1 VLATLAFRIPPDR
14 LDQVLGHV
22 TAYPLTEEFAHAWDR
37 LPRIRLD
44 SGRLSTPKYASL
56 AAALRAVT
64 ARPVRLFGPWDLSEA
79 EQVAGAR
86 ALLLTTA
93 PIDPRLLHTAVDAWE
108 HLVRKDQDLRTLTP
122 VLPDVPEPP
131 RSFGACLDLDA
142 RRAPRA
148 PGWVFEA
155 AAWQVMRRLA
165 AHPLELDGRSPIAF
179 RLDTDG
185 DLLAW
190 DDLVTNVWSDRTGY
204 GIARVSCKIVTIAGL
219 SDLVLRFDAHLTRLD
234 RRWNGVKNA
243 WVERD
248 KPGLPVL
255 RVAVRSMRTQEGAW
269 STVPQDHTAEV
280 VEACGLERLTLDQ
293 VLPDT
298 PGRVRAIVPRARRH
312 PVGKGLGV
320 RFLLRLAEHIE
331 QTLPDLVPLHYEQD
345 SIRLPRRMTD
355 PIAREAVPSAIH
367 AAGFERLRVLCL
379 YQSAAAR
386 KRMST
391 RLDDLAASPAAI
403 PDGDERQ
410 ISERLSVVFHRTPE
424 LIAHGRHERRPLLDK
439 LSGLNG
445 NDALTAAWVETV
457 WNPTLRVDDD
467 AKHQL
472 RRFLAERGV
481 VSQFLATD
489 PPEVTGRQR
498 RSAAALRHASAF
510 ALRDLLRGAGVV
522 DHRLAHAA
530 SADDLLARLDEP
542 AILVGI
548 HARLQHSGGNG
559 KPKLVVRVVAL
570 YADGDPTACWPIKMY
585 SDTNGWQP
593 YGPAL
598 ADFHAGPIGNT
609 EHGRRGAKAEATR
622 LYVASILDTLDPGLP
637 VIIFTDAEATRTIW
651 PGLQNGSFCAGAMPG
666 DNLLTAGRDVA
677 IVRCNNNDEV
687 PRPVHRVR
695 GGRRPGDPLK
705 PATPARRIYRLA
717 DSSEAVWL
725 LPGASR
731 VYRSKGGDAG
741 ARYSRWTLPADL
753 AHLRGDDWHGFTGT
767 EIAVV
772 RAGTRDPLAL
782 AALTARL
789 CDQAVAWD
797 DRTRLPTPLHL
808 GVTADQDHPDYRTP
822 DNQLD
827 DGSSD

>member
-1 VLATLAFRIPPDR
+1 M
-14 LDQVLGHV
+14 
-22 TAYPLTEEFAHAWDR
+22 TE
-37 LPRIRLD
+37 
-44 SGRLSTPKYASL
+44 
-56 AAALRAVT
+56 
-64 ARPVRLFGPWDLSEA
+64 
-79 EQVAGAR
+79 
-86 ALLLTTA
+86 
-93 PIDPRLLHTAVDAWE
+93 
-108 HLVRKDQDLRTLTP
+108 
-122 VLPDVPEPP
+122 
-131 RSFGACLDLDA
+131 
-142 RRAPRA
+142 
-148 PGWVFEA
+148 
-155 AAWQVMRRLA
+155 
-165 AHPLELDGRSPIAF
+165 
-179 RLDTDG
+179 
-185 DLLAW
+185 
-190 DDLVTNVWSDRTGY
+190 
-204 GIARVSCKIVTIAGL
+204 
-219 SDLVLRFDAHLTRLD
+219 
-234 RRWNGVKNA
+234 
-243 WVERD
+243 
-248 KPGLPVL
+248 
-255 RVAVRSMRTQEGAW
+255 
-269 STVPQDHTAEV
+269 
-280 VEACGLERLTLDQ
+280 
-293 VLPDT
+293 
-298 PGRVRAIVPRARRH
+298 
-312 PVGKGLGV
+312 
-320 RFLLRLAEHIE
+320 
-331 QTLPDLVPLHYEQD
+331 
-345 SIRLPRRMTD
+345 
-355 PIAREAVPSAIH
+355 PIAREAVPDAIH

-391 RLDDLAASPAAI
+391 RLDDLAVSPAAI

-424 LIAHGRHERRPLLDK
+424 LIAHGRHERRPLLDQ

-457 WNPTLRVDDD
+457 WNPSLRVDDD

-472 RRFLAERGV
+472 RRLLATRGMI
-481 VSQFLATD
+481 SQFLATD

-510 ALRDLLRGAGVV
+510 ALRDLLREAGVV
-522 DHRLAHAA
+522 DHRLANAA
-530 SADDLLARLDEP
+530 SADDLVARLDQP

-548 HARLQHSGGNG
+548 HARLQQSGGNG
-559 KPKLVVRVVAL
+559 KPRLVVRVVAL

-585 SDTNGWQP
+585 SDTYGWQS
-593 YGPAL
+593 YAPAL
-598 ADFHAGPIGNT
+598 ADFHAGPIGST

-622 LYVASILDTLDPGLP
+622 LYVASILDALDPGVP

-651 PGLQNGSFCAGAMPG
+651 PGIQNGSFCAGAMPG
-666 DNLLTAGRDVA
+666 DNLLAAGRDVA
-677 IVRCNNNDEV
+677 IVRCNTNDEV

-731 VYRSKGGDAG
+731 VYRAKGGDAG
-741 ARYSRWTLPADL
+741 ARYTRWTLPAEL

-767 EIAVV
+767 EIAIV
-772 RAGTRDPLAL
+772 RSATRDPLAL

-808 GVTADQDHPDYRTP
+808 GVAADQDHPDYRTP

>member
-1 VLATLAFRIPPDR
+1 
-14 LDQVLGHV
+14 
-22 TAYPLTEEFAHAWDR
+22 
-37 LPRIRLD
+37 
-44 SGRLSTPKYASL
+44 
-56 AAALRAVT
+56 
-64 ARPVRLFGPWDLSEA
+64 
-79 EQVAGAR
+79 
-86 ALLLTTA
+86 
-93 PIDPRLLHTAVDAWE
+93 VDAWE
-108 HLVRKDQDLRTLTP
+108 HLVRQRQDLRTLTS
-122 VLPDVPEPP
+122 VLPYAPEPP
-131 RSFGACLDLDA
+131 RSFGAFLDLDA

-155 AAWQVMRRLA
+155 AAWQVMRQLA

-204 GIARVSCKIVTIAGL
+204 AMARISCKIVTIAGL

-234 RRWNGVKNA
+234 QRWNGVKNA

-248 KPGLPVL
+248 KSGLPVL
-255 RVAVRSMRTQEGAW
+255 RVAVRSTRTQEGAW

-280 VEACGLERLTLDQ
+280 VEACGLERLTLDP
-293 VLPDT
+293 VLPDV

-312 PVGKGLGV
+312 PVGKGLGA
-320 RFLLRLAEHIE
+320 RFLLRLTEHIE
-331 QTLPDLVPLHYEQD
+331 QTLPDLMPLHYEQD
-345 SIRLPRRMTD
+345 TIRLPRRMTE
-355 PIAREAVPSAIH
+355 PIAREAVPDAIH
-367 AAGFERLRVLCL
+367 AAGFERLRVVCL

-386 KRMST
+386 KRMTT
-391 RLDDLAASPAAI
+391 RLDDLTANPTAAI
-403 PDGDERQ
+403 ADGDERQ
-410 ISERLSVVFHRTPE
+410 IGERLSVVFHRTPE
-424 LIAHGRHERRPLLDK
+424 LIAHGRHERRPLLDQ
-439 LSGLNG
+439 LAGLNG
-445 NDALTAAWVETV
+445 NDALTAAWIETV
-457 WNPTLRVDDD
+457 WNPSLRVDDD

-472 RRFLAERGV
+472 RRLLAARAM

-522 DHRLAHAA
+522 DHRLANAA
-530 SADDLLARLDEP
+530 SADDLVARLDQP

-548 HARLQHSGGNG
+548 HARLQQSGGNG
-559 KPKLVVRVVAL
+559 KPRLVVRMVAL

-585 SDTNGWQP
+585 SDTHGWRP
-593 YGPAL
+593 YAPAL
-598 ADFHAGPIGNT
+598 ADFHAGPIGST
-609 EHGRRGAKAEATR
+609 EHGRQGAKAEATR
-622 LYVASILDTLDPGLP
+622 LYVASILDALDPGLP
-637 VIIFTDAEATRTIW
+637 VIIFTDAKATRTIW
-651 PGLQNGSFCAGAMPG
+651 PGLQNGSFRAGALPG
-666 DNLLTAGRDVA
+666 DNLLAAGRDVA
-677 IVRCNNNDEV
+677 IVRCNANEEV
-687 PRPVHRVR
+687 PRPVHRVS

-717 DSSEAVWL
+717 DGSEAVWL

-731 VYRSKGGDAG
+731 VYRSRGGDAG
-741 ARYSRWTLPADL
+741 ARYTRWTLPADL
-753 AHLRGDDWHGFTGT
+753 AFLRGDDWHGFTGT
-767 EIAVV
+767 EIAIV
-772 RAGTRDPLAL
+772 RAGRHDPLVL

-808 GVTADQDHPDYRTP
+808 GVAADQDHPDYRTP